1 MERLRAFER
10 FTVGPGGHVMW
21 AFLAMMLVIMGCNMT
36 LLEHFQ
42 LLQLESEYGTSRKF
56 MGTLTLEGTR
66 NTTAATN

>member
-1 MERLRAFER
+1 
-10 FTVGPGGHVMW
+10 MW
-21 AFLAMMLVIMGCNMT
+21 AFLAMMLVIMGCNIT